1 MIGFILLKAGY
12 PLFVSLYV
20 TNYKCSQYGSSFLEP
35 IIEQSNWRIL
45 AKFVSYWAYFL
56 EFNVCIFK
64 LNTETI
70 FE

>member
-35 IIEQSNWRIL
+35 IIEQSN
-45 AKFVSYWAYFL
+45 
-56 EFNVCIFK
+56 
-64 LNTETI
+64 
-70 FE
+70 